1 MTLHNDKP
9 TRSQQREIARAKAR
23 ELREQHKKGQRNK
36 KILLQVGV
44 VAAVLGVAALVV
56 ALATSGGNGGA
67 ATNAEPKNFTFNDGL
82 KLGTNLEAFT
92 PTATPSPAPGTSPAT
107 VPNIV
112 IYLDYQCPICQMFEV
127 PNQSQIE
134 SWVKDGKA
142 TLEIHPISFLDGRGS
157 PNEYSSR
164 AANAAICVA
173 EYSPSQFFKYNSV
186 LFENQPAELT
196 NGPENSELIARAKEV
211 GVSNADKIASCIN
224 AKSYGTWLSLATA
237 RALSEKIPG
246 TDLQVDGTPFILV
259 NGQQYTFETNDELT
273 SPARFAQFLQ
283 TVSNN

>member
-1 MTLHNDKP
+1 MSNEKL
-9 TRSQQREIARAKAR
+9 TRDQQREAARAKAKAMR
-23 ELREQHKKGQRNK
+23 EAQKKGESRK
-36 KILLQVGV
+36 KFFIILGSVVIAAGVIAGAFV
-44 VAAVLGVAALVV
+44 VATNQPAPVQPGESPSTAFTNGGVTITKDLVV
-56 ALATSGGNGGA
+56 AKTASDIDKTVPTIIIYQDLQCPACRAFEAPNMPQIIELVKEG
-67 ATNAEPKNFTFNDGL
+67 KY
-82 KLGTNLEAFT
+82 NLE
-92 PTATPSPAPGTSPAT
+92 
-107 VPNIV
+107 
-112 IYLDYQCPICQMFEV
+112 L
-127 PNQSQIE
+127 
-134 SWVKDGKA
+134 
-142 TLEIHPISFLDGRGS
+142 HPISFLDGAS
-157 PNEYSSR
+157 VNEYSSR